1 MSEIRATTI
10 SDLAGTGPATLTGQ
24 YAAKAWVNF
33 NGKFAVAI
41 RESANVASITDNG
54 TGNYTLNFTA
64 AMPDANYAVIG
75 TPGPGGY
82 NGGTVSAQSTDDER
96 GTNTTSATQIRTLVD
111 GSGTGTGAFDS
122 SYVYVTITR

>member
-1 MSEIRATTI
+1 MSEIRTATI

-33 NGKFAVAI
+33 NGTGTLAI

-64 AMPDANYAVIG
+64 AMPDANYSLTGVSTWDTSNTSGSLFG
-75 TPGPGGY
+75 T
-82 NGGTVSAQSTDDER
+82 STDSLL
-96 GTNTTSATQIRTLVD
+96 TTSAQV
-111 GSGTGTGAFDS
+111 
-122 SYVYVTITR
+122 YVYQTNSLFVSIDSHTVCVSITR